1 MPFPPPHPPPMP
13 MEPLVDQNNNC
24 IAERCISEYVQELN
38 HEGLASFYSYYMS
51 ALLFY
56 LLTVAEAVTF
66 IDKDES
72 PRWYASAISAL
83 ALVLMFELLVIASN
97 YSGIDAD
104 KVMECASLEYSNI
117 YGPTFNSMMN
127 FSFVLRE
134 GATAFFLLCYTMSF
148 FQPACLEDCA
158 TDLCDRTSVHP
169 TGGESLAEQD
179 GQKSKAGKS
188 DQVKVEKV

>member
-1 MPFPPPHPPPMP
+1 MP
-13 MEPLVDQNNNC
+13 MEPLIDQNNNC

-38 HEGLASFYSYYMS
+38 HESLASFYSYYMS

-83 ALVLMFELLVIASN
+83 ALVLMFELLAICIN
-97 YSGIDAD
+97 YFSIDAG
-104 KVMECASLEYSNI
+104 KITQCASLEYSNI
-117 YGPTFNSMMN
+117 YGPMFNSMVDM
-127 FSFVLRE
+127 SMILRFM
-134 GATAFFLLCYTMSF
+134 ATAFFLLCYTLSN
-148 FQPACLEDCA
+148 FQLACLEDCA

-179 GQKSKAGKS
+179 GQKAGKS